1 MSNSI
6 VVMASDGLLEFEE
19 KDIADVS
26 IDEKGTHVL
35 LKTGHALLLVGHE
48 AAQILE
54 SFAGRLRTALAPAK
68 S

>member
-1 MSNSI
+1 
-6 VVMASDGLLEFEE
+6 MASDWLLEFEE

-26 IDEKGTHVL
+26 IDELGTHVL

-54 SFAGRLRTALAPAK
+54 SFAERLRGALTGR
-68 S
+68 

>member
-19 KDIADVS
+19 NDIADVS
-26 IDEKGTHVL
+26 IDEIGTHVL
-35 LKTGHALLLVGHE
+35 LKTGQALLLVGHE
-48 AAQILE
+48 AAQLLE
-54 SFAGRLRTALAPAK
+54 SFAGKIRSALAGPK